1 LEKEK
6 RSAESVISETAL
18 QREAIERSLS
28 ALERENKELYR
39 NCAQLQQQIAQLEM
53 DNGNRLIALTN
64 KQKEEHERFVQSVRA
79 EKAQVERIIENRDR
93 TQKNRIKQLEN
104 QLAII
109 RGQLNNERLKRRDA
123 TDRIL
128 INDMSK
134 LGGSVFGLN
143 NNGISSATAGYPFA
157 QGLDY
162 TLRYDLSN
170 CHLIYCNEFY
180 NTGNRTI

>member
-1 LEKEK
+1 MFFTSIITSESFKLEKEK

-79 EKAQVERIIENRDR
+79 EKAQV
-93 TQKNRIKQLEN
+93 
-104 QLAII
+104 
-109 RGQLNNERLKRRDA
+109 RLY
-123 TDRIL
+123 IL
-128 INDMSK
+128 S
-134 LGGSVFGLN
+134 S
-143 NNGISSATAGYPFA
+143 ISST
-157 QGLDY
+157 
-162 TLRYDLSN
+162 
-170 CHLIYCNEFY
+170 H
-180 NTGNRTI
+180 